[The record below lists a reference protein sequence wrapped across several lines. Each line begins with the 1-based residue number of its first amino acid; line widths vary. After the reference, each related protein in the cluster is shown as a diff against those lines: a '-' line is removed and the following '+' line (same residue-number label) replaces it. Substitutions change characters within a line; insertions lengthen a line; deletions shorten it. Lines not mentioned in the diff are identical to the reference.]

1 MLKTRLVNAAFIVAI
16 IAGLAVMFRVCPA
29 AIVEVEARPRASAA
43 RR

>member
-16 IAGLAVMFRVCPA
+16 IAGLAVMFVFVLPQLSKL
-29 AIVEVEARPRASAA
+29 RPASAA